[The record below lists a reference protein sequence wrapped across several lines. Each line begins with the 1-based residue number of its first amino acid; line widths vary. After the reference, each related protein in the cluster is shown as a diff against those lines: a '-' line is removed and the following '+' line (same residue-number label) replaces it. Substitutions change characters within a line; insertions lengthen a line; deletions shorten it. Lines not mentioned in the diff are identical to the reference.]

1 MKADRII
8 LVGSAGSGKSY
19 LAKRIAEVTR
29 YPLFHLDVEYWKPG
43 WVKPPREEWLEKQE
57 KMTTGERWI
66 IDGNYKS
73 SLELRFAACDTVIF
87 MDINRLVCIFN
98 AIWRQG
104 KKRSD
109 LPAYL
114 SEKFDKEFLDFLKW
128 IWAFSKTDRSAILAM
143 HEKYAE
149 KTFIVVK
156 NLREAR
162 MLVEELRRI

>member
-1 MKADRII
+1 M
-8 LVGSAGSGKSY
+8 
-19 LAKRIAEVTR
+19 
-29 YPLFHLDVEYWKPG
+29 
-43 WVKPPREEWLEKQE
+43 EKQE
-57 KMTTGERWI
+57 KMTAGEGWI
-66 IDGNYKS
+66 IDGHYKS
-73 SLELRFAACDTVIF
+73 TLELRFAACDTVIF

-98 AIWRQG
+98 AIRRQG

-109 LPAYL
+109 LPEYL
-114 SEKFDKEFLDFLKW
+114 SEKVDKDFFDFLKW
-128 IWAFSKTDRSAILAM
+128 IWAFPKTNRSAVLAM